1 MDRTLTVKTG
11 GTGVSY
17 QPGWH
22 TCTISKAKYGEY
34 NDSKFIDI
42 WFDGYNDY
50 FKLRVY
56 AKTNKNG
63 EEFAIGQI
71 FRFANAGISD
81 ALEGADGNTVI
92 KMDDSAENLKGKQ
105 LNVFFYKDSSGYT
118 SVLPQTAPTEFVNVV
133 EEFKINDIQYYKN
146 KAEGYYTKWVLP
158 KIKENESKDPT
169 DTMPSF
175 LLEDDKETA
184 AF

>member
-1 MDRTLTVKTG
+1 MDRTLTIKTG
-11 GTGVSY
+11 GTSVSY
-17 QPGWH
+17 EPGWH

-105 LNVFFYKDSSGYT
+105 LTVFFYKDSSGYT
-118 SVLPQTAPTEFVNVV
+118 SV
-133 EEFKINDIQYYKN
+133 
-146 KAEGYYTKWVLP
+146 
-158 KIKENESKDPT
+158 
-169 DTMPSF
+169 
-175 LLEDDKETA
+175 
-184 AF
+184 